1 MKNSEQQQILA
12 TAQRQL
18 DQQIAQCIEGASLTR
33 DCNSFFM
40 GALHLKMME
49 PAAALRIA
57 HAWREIT
64 KTFMFTSIAGLGL
77 MAREA
82 AAQEH
87 PPEALLTTMQTIFGV
102 IGDDFANLMPA
113 FQKVA
118 PTGPAGMHYAWWE
131 SDIVSPLMAVTGTTK
146 NPPLGAGSRRL
157 TEQMRRLADEPLG
170 AAIQLRVVE
179 AIALDLTVAFKRVM
193 TKVTVD
199 GKRLFAR
206 RAQLAWMN
214 SHIEAEVA
222 HHKAVSNDDTGTSAI
237 ADTEAKRA
245 RMLQLTREYVANW
258 SLVLEEFAA
267 HLPRQSAGVSAK
279 AA

>member
-1 MKNSEQQQILA
+1 MNTLERQQA
-12 TAQRQL
+12 TNAQTRL
-18 DQQIAQCIEGASLTR
+18 DQQIAQCIHDASLTR
-33 DCNSFFM
+33 ERNPFFV
-40 GALHLKMME
+40 GARHVQEVE

-64 KTFMFTSIAGLGL
+64 KAFMFTSIAGMGL

-82 AAQEH
+82 DAQEH

-118 PTGPAGMHYAWWE
+118 PAGPAGMHCAWWE
-131 SDIVSPLMAVTGTTK
+131 SDFVVPLMAVTDSAQH
-146 NPPLGAGSRRL
+146 PPLGAAPRQL
-157 TEQMRRLADEPLG
+157 IEQMRRLADEPLG

-179 AIALDLTVAFKRVM
+179 AIALDITVAYKRVM
-193 TKVTVD
+193 TKVTVA
-199 GKRLFAR
+199 GKRLFTR
-206 RAQLAWMN
+206 RSQLAWMN

-222 HHKAVSNDDTGTSAI
+222 HHQAVSDDDTGTSAI
-237 ADTEAKRA
+237 ADTEAKRV

-267 HLPRQSAGVSAK
+267 SLPRQ
-279 AA
+279 AAPAAAIAA